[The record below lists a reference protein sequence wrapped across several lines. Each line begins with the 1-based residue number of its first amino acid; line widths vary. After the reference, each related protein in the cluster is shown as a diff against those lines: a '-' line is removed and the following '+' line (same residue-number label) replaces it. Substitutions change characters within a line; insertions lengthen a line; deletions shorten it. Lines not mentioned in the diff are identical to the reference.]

1 MKKTIFGILAVLLA
15 FTLMLSACVQ
25 NSGNSGSTG
34 NNSSS
39 SSSSSTSSSSSSS
52 GEDQP
57 EPDEPDILDGYEKS
71 CAITEFPTE
80 DLSKVSLKPTFDV
93 SDCVFDAE
101 DIIVPYQ
108 LFGDGMCLQRDAV
121 NKIWGTI
128 ENLEGNKHIAAEFRG
143 RVYYGTVEN
152 DNWEIYLPTMT
163 AGGPFEMTL
172 ICDWGT
178 KKIEN
183 VYVGEVYLLSG
194 QSNMEWKV
202 EWSNE
207 ILQDLYSDETACIS
221 DNIRLLSI
229 PTKFHDEPT
238 KILEETPVWNGAEAS
253 SIKNFSAVGY
263 IFGKK
268 LQESLDCP
276 VGLVCTAIGGTITE
290 SWLDKESYE
299 EYAKNNKTA
308 CDESLIWKKPSQSFN
323 GVIYPLEGFNFRGVL
338 WYQGESNIYDGAQ
351 NNHDKVLKALL
362 SSWRKFFNN
371 PQLTFSMAELARFV
385 ENPDA
390 YSVINEKI
398 VAVAREDQFV
408 CNAINLD
415 QGAWEDIHP
424 KDNEP

>member
-1 MKKTIFGILAVLLA
+1 MKKAIPVILAVLLSFA
-15 FTLMLSACVQ
+15 LMLSACVQ
-25 NSGNSGSTG
+25 NSGNSGSSG

-39 SSSSSTSSSSSSS
+39 SSSGSSSS
-52 GEDQP
+52 GNSSSEGEQP

-71 CAITEFPTE
+71 CAVTEFSSE
-80 DLSKVSLKPTFDV
+80 NLSKVNLKPTFDV

-143 RVYYGTVEN
+143 RIYYGTVEN
-152 DNWEIYLPTMT
+152 NDWEIYLPLMT
-163 AGGPFEMTL
+163 AGGPYEMTL

-207 ILQDLYSDETACIS
+207 ILEDLYSDENACRN
-221 DNIRLLSI
+221 DKIRLLSI

-238 KILEETPVWNGAEAS
+238 KTLEEPPVWSGAEAS

-290 SWLDKESYE
+290 SWMDKESYTE
-299 EYAKNNKTA
+299 
-308 CDESLIWKKPSQSFN
+308 
-323 GVIYPLEGFNFRGVL
+323 
-338 WYQGESNIYDGAQ
+338 
-351 NNHDKVLKALL
+351 
-362 SSWRKFFNN
+362 
-371 PQLTFSMAELARFV
+371 
-385 ENPDA
+385 
-390 YSVINEKI
+390 
-398 VAVAREDQFV
+398 
-408 CNAINLD
+408 
-415 QGAWEDIHP
+415 
-424 KDNEP
+424 

>member
-52 GEDQP
+52 GEDKP

-93 SDCVFDAE
+93 SDCVFDAD

-207 ILQDLYSDETACIS
+207 ILQDLYSDETACIR

-238 KILEETPVWNGAEAS
+238 KILEEPPVWNGAEAS
-253 SIKNFSAVGY
+253 SIKNFSAVRY

-290 SWLDKESYE
+290 S
-299 EYAKNNKTA
+299 
-308 CDESLIWKKPSQSFN
+308 
-323 GVIYPLEGFNFRGVL
+323 
-338 WYQGESNIYDGAQ
+338 
-351 NNHDKVLKALL
+351 
-362 SSWRKFFNN
+362 
-371 PQLTFSMAELARFV
+371 
-385 ENPDA
+385 
-390 YSVINEKI
+390 
-398 VAVAREDQFV
+398 
-408 CNAINLD
+408 
-415 QGAWEDIHP
+415 
-424 KDNEP
+424 